1 MAMKNTSSSL
11 SSSLPCSI
19 PSIFLTFSLLCTL
32 SFIFFSRPTFIT
44 GNPTSISQIT
54 LQNPINS
61 LKVYIFDL
69 PRSLNYGLLEK
80 YWSLPP
86 DSRIPNDP
94 DHEPGSNRI
103 PGNLK
108 YPPYPENPLI
118 KQYNAE
124 YWMLGDLMTP
134 QKLRSGSF
142 AIRVLDSEEADVIF
156 VPFFAT
162 LSAEMQLSLD
172 RSVFKKKTGNEDYKR
187 QREVLNLVKSSDA
200 WKKSGGRDH
209 VFVLTDPVA
218 MWHVKDE
225 ISPAI
230 LLVVDFGGWSR
241 LDTKSS
247 HGNSSERIQHTQV
260 SLLKDVIVP
269 YTHLLPVL
277 RLSEDQPRDIL
288 LYFKGAKHRH
298 GGGVVRE
305 KLWDLLVNEP
315 RVVMEEG
322 FPNATGKEQSIK
334 GMRTSEF
341 CLHPA
346 GDTPTS
352 CRLFDAIQS
361 LCIPVIVSDTIEL
374 PFEGL
379 IDYSEFSV
387 FVSVNDALQPKWMVS
402 HLQSISKKQK
412 EKLRRNI
419 ARVQPMFVYDNG
431 YPGGIGPVPPD
442 GAVNQIWKKVYQK
455 LPMVK
460 EAIVR
465 DRRKPN
471 GVSIPLRC
479 HCT

>member
-1 MAMKNTSSSL
+1 
-11 SSSLPCSI
+11 
-19 PSIFLTFSLLCTL
+19 
-32 SFIFFSRPTFIT
+32 
-44 GNPTSISQIT
+44 
-54 LQNPINS
+54 
-61 LKVYIFDL
+61 
-69 PRSLNYGLLEK
+69 
-80 YWSLPP
+80 
-86 DSRIPNDP
+86 
-94 DHEPGSNRI
+94 
-103 PGNLK
+103 
-108 YPPYPENPLI
+108 
-118 KQYNAE
+118 
-124 YWMLGDLMTP
+124 
-134 QKLRSGSF
+134 
-142 AIRVLDSEEADVIF
+142 
-156 VPFFAT
+156 
-162 LSAEMQLSLD
+162 MQ
-172 RSVFKKKTGNEDYKR
+172 
-187 QREVLNLVKSSDA
+187 
-200 WKKSGGRDH
+200 
-209 VFVLTDPVA
+209 
-218 MWHVKDE
+218 
-225 ISPAI
+225 
-230 LLVVDFGGWSR
+230 
-241 LDTKSS
+241 
-247 HGNSSERIQHTQV
+247 
-260 SLLKDVIVP
+260 
-269 YTHLLPVL
+269 
-277 RLSEDQPRDIL
+277 
-288 LYFKGAKHRH
+288 
-298 GGGVVRE
+298 GGVVRE